1 MNQLVGTSWR
11 NIHCGTLV
19 RVEPV
24 EHDYWDHPVLP
35 ILSEHSW
42 GELRWVLGLW
52 TPERYV
58 VEDWVRVD
66 LFSQQ
71 EQVRWGEFRL
81 AYIVAH
87 IRLDEQRLIECAHE
101 RDRVNTKWREWD
113 LARDLQEKAY
123 AERQLHALAQRAE

>member
-11 NIHCGTLV
+11 NIHCGSLV

-24 EHDYWDHPVLP
+24 EHDTWNHPVLP
-35 ILSEHSW
+35 ILSEHSC
-42 GELRWVLGLW
+42 GELMWVLGLW
-52 TPERYV
+52 AEERYV

-66 LFSQQ
+66 LLSQQ

-81 AYIVAH
+81 AYIMAH

-101 RDRVNTKWREWD
+101 GDRVNTKWREGD
-113 LARDLQEKAY
+113 LARDLLEKAY